1 MHERLADLLRAAV
14 KAGELPRGTHVEAKA
29 EALLAMVEGAMLL
42 SAIHDDPATAGRLA
56 KLALAL
62 ARSSD

>member
-1 MHERLADLLRAAV
+1 
-14 KAGELPRGTHVEAKA
+14 
-29 EALLAMVEGAMLL
+29 MVEGAMLL

-62 ARSSD
+62 ARASD